1 MRTTQR
7 KRKRKS
13 VIKILEV
20 LEVDGKKY
28 VPLED
33 YQQLMRE
40 YEKTQPTYSNAE
52 ILADVGEDEVYNG

>member
-1 MRTTQR
+1 M
-7 KRKRKS
+7 
-13 VIKILEV
+13 VKILEV

-40 YEKTQPTYSNAE
+40 YEKLLPEYTTEE
-52 ILADVGEDEVYNG
+52 ILADAGEDEVYTG

>member
-1 MRTTQR
+1 M
-7 KRKRKS
+7 
-13 VIKILEV
+13 VKILEV

-40 YEKTQPTYSNAE
+40 YEKTQPVYTNAE
-52 ILADVGEDEVYNG
+52 ILADAGEDDVYTE